1 MNTSQAI
8 LVRFCGPTNC
18 RGSRY
23 IARCQAGRLVFEAD
37 HALNPDRNA
46 YRAAVKLALRLGW
59 WPPSEEERTQLNT
72 RDRQSKA
79 QGLSR
84 AEEASLRLTEPPPH
98 AFGTLPNG
106 DYVLTFGQASDYAS
120 PPAK

>member
-23 IARCQAGRLVFEAD
+23 IARCAAGRLAVQQDDDIGPAE
-37 HALNPDRNA
+37 NA
-46 YRAAVKLALRLGW
+46 YRAAIKLAMRLGW
-59 WPPSEEERTQLNT
+59 INPCPTCRHVPNGKPYVFYGTPHPCT
-72 RDRQSKA
+72 
-79 QGLSR
+79 
-84 AEEASLRLTEPPPH
+84 EAAVSATPH